1 MNFAEKSLNTIEL
14 PVVLELLSQQ
24 AVGDI
29 AKEKALA
36 LSPSSEPAQVSRWQ
50 DETTAAKT
58 MMAVRGSPS
67 FYALKDIRGSL
78 ARADLGGSL
87 NTTELLDIAKVL
99 QCARLVRGYIASD
112 SVGKTCID
120 HLFHALHANKFLEEK
135 ISTSIVG
142 VDEIADGASSELLSI
157 MEYTMNSEWL
167 FKNVIKLKSFLLY
180 LCFNL

>member
-14 PVVLELLSQQ
+14 PVVLEMLSQQ
-24 AVGDI
+24 AVGEI

-36 LSPSSEPAQVSRWQ
+36 LCPSAEHAQVSRWQ

-67 FYALKDIRGSL
+67 FYALKDVRQSL

-87 NTTELLDIAKVL
+87 NTTERLDIARVL
-99 QCARLVRGYIASD
+99 QCSRLVRGYLAAD

-120 HLFHALHANKFLEEK
+120 HLFYAGRRQPL
-135 ISTSIVG
+135 
-142 VDEIADGASSELLSI
+142 
-157 MEYTMNSEWL
+157 Y
-167 FKNVIKLKSFLLY
+167 VIFRFSRD
-180 LCFNL
+180 LCFW